1 MLWKILGI
9 GVLSLLSVLL
19 AWVSGLGSASA
30 FETAENAEHEK
41 KRIEEGIGSREILGR
56 LVGTL
61 TRDILSTI
69 FFLVLSVACVASA
82 VTLSAF
88 FLH

>member
-30 FETAENAEHEK
+30 FETAENAEHE